1 MKQEYKKYTKED
13 HEVWS
18 LLFDKQMNNLQD
30 KACAEFLDCS
40 ESLKEVLNGSFIPDY
55 DDLDKMILD
64 ATGWS
69 IEVVEG
75 LIPVA
80 DFYELL
86 AKKKFCAPA
95 WIRKKHQ
102 IDYLEEP
109 DMFHDIIGH
118 IPLFMNQEYAD
129 YVQRLGEIGF
139 SLKGNT
145 EAEKQLE
152 RIYWYTNEFGVLE
165 QQGQIKIYGAGIISS
180 FGETLNVWK
189 NNSLV
194 NPIHFDKVI
203 TLDFRTDIIQDK
215 YFSIESFDVLHQ
227 LLDQFESYLKI
238 KKNPHC
244 LHSKGLN

>member
-238 KKNPHC
+238 NKKPS
-244 LHSKGLN
+244 LFTQ